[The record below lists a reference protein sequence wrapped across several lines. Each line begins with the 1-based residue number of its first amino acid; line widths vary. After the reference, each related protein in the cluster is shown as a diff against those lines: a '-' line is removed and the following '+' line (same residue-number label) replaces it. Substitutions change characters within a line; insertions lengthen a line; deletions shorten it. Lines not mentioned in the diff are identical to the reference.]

1 MRKSKVTILTVR
13 TGAKSQNRE
22 LLDVMSTMTTRQEV
36 QSWCVQLLWCT
47 PTTIASVFIKC
58 KKTNKLSYHLQRS
71 LSKVPL
77 SDQSL
82 LVGNVESTLSQRLND
97 SIVTQQGF
105 GSVALQDEAAGP
117 AVEVCGQ
124 QQAGHRRLQVLL
136 LILVCVEGVL

>member
-1 MRKSKVTILTVR
+1 M
-13 TGAKSQNRE
+13 
-22 LLDVMSTMTTRQEV
+22 
-36 QSWCVQLLWCT
+36 
-47 PTTIASVFIKC
+47 FIKC
-58 KKTNKLSYHLQRS
+58 KKNKLSYHLQRS